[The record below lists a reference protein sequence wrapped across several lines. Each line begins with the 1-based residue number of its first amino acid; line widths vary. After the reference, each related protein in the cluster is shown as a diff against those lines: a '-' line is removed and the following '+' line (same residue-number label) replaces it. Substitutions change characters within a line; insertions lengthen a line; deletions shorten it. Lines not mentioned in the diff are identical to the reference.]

1 MPRARSRGAWRH
13 RRQAPSARVTT
24 YCECLVAALAPTRDH
39 GSSYTGRQEHER
51 RRLRRRRRTRIGRR
65 RITGRSRRRLGSRRR
80 ISGRSWRRLGCRRR
94 ITGRSRRRLG
104 SRRRISGRSWR
115 RLGSRRSFGC
125 RRRFRSRWDGRVLD
139 ITTTTATGS
148 AVGTLGEARCRS
160 QGKHGESK
168 GQALERQNYVR
179 HCFCLLSSFSPLGR
193 RQEQASCLAGKFRQT
208 PATRG
213 EASSLR

>member
-65 RITGRSRRRLGSRRR
+65 RITGRSRRRIGSRRR

-94 ITGRSRRRLG
+94 ITGRSGRRIGRRRSCG
-104 SRRRISGRSWR
+104 S
-115 RLGSRRSFGC
+115 
-125 RRRFRSRWDGRVLD
+125 RRRFRSRWDSRVLD

-208 PATRG
+208 PATCG

>member
-51 RRLRRRRRTRIGRR
+51 RRLRRRRRTRIG
-65 RITGRSRRRLGSRRR
+65 
-80 ISGRSWRRLGCRRR
+80 RRR

>member
-24 YCECLVAALAPTRDH
+24 YCECLVAAPAPARDH

-51 RRLRRRRRTRIGRR
+51 RRLRRRRRTRIG
-65 RITGRSRRRLGSRRR
+65 
-80 ISGRSWRRLGCRRR
+80 RRR

-193 RQEQASCLAGKFRQT
+193 RQEQASCLAGKFQQT
-208 PATRG
+208 PATCG